1 MNLIEFIELQL
12 YTATRNALVK
22 QIVHVCSIMQEIMK
36 VKSEIKEMVWSFK
49 ERVFQEASW

>member
-1 MNLIEFIELQL
+1 MVFIELQL

-22 QIVHVCSIMQEIMK
+22 QIVHVCSKMQEIMK

-49 ERVFQEASW
+49 ERVLQEASW